1 MERTIDRSVRL
12 FSEAK
17 EVLPGGVNSPVRS
30 FRAVGGQPLF
40 IQRGKGPRL
49 WDVDGNE
56 YIDYVL
62 SWGPLLA
69 GHAHPVVVRA
79 VQEAAERGT
88 SFGAPTEAETEL
100 ARLIRE
106 AIPSV
111 DMVRLVNSG
120 TEATM
125 SAIRLARAATGRSKV
140 IKFVGCYHGH
150 HDALLVRAG
159 SGALTLGVPDS
170 PGVPQE
176 IVAHTLTAPYNSLEA
191 VERLF
196 RLYPE
201 EIACII
207 VEPVVGN
214 MGLVLPENGY
224 LQGLRQL
231 SQRHGALLI
240 FDEVMTGFRVAYG
253 GAQALYGIKPDLTT
267 LGKVIG
273 GGLPVG
279 AYGGRRDLMEKVAP
293 AGPMYQAGTLSGN
306 PLATAAGI
314 AMLRLAA
321 APGVYED
328 LEAKT
333 RRLALGLKE
342 MADRL
347 GVPLQTSSVG
357 GMFGFFFNERPVKD
371 FDGATASNTRRYA
384 AFFTE
389 CLDHGVYFA
398 PSQFEAGFMSM
409 AHREA
414 DIDRTL
420 DVAEDALRAARYA
433 R

>member
-1 MERTIDRSVRL
+1 MERTIDKSIRL
-12 FSEAK
+12 FAEAK
-17 EVLPGGVNSPVRS
+17 EILPGGVNSPVRS

-40 IQRGKGPRL
+40 IQRGKGSRV

-62 SWGPLLA
+62 SYGPLLA
-69 GHAHPVVVRA
+69 GHAHPAVVRA

-100 ARLIRE
+100 ALMIRQAMPAVE
-106 AIPSV
+106 
-111 DMVRLVNSG
+111 MVRLVNSG

-125 SAIRLARAATGRSKV
+125 SAIRLARAATGRSKI
-140 IKFVGCYHGH
+140 IKFTGCYHGH

-214 MGLVLPENGY
+214 MGLVPPEHGY

-231 SQRHGALLI
+231 SQRHGTLLI
-240 FDEVMTGFRVAYG
+240 FDEVMTGFRVAHG
-253 GAQALYGIKPDLTT
+253 GAQARYGIKPDLTT

-306 PLATAAGI
+306 PLATAAGV
-314 AMLRLAA
+314 AMLKLLT

-333 RRLALGLKE
+333 GRLAQGLKE
-342 MADRL
+342 IADRL
-347 GVPLQTSSVG
+347 GVPLQVAAVG
-357 GMFGFFFNERPVKD
+357 SMFGFFFNEHPVKD
-371 FDGATASNTRRYA
+371 FEGATTSNTRRYA

-398 PSQFEAGFMSM
+398 PSQFEAGFMSL
-409 AHREA
+409 AHRDA

-420 DVAEDALRAARYA
+420 EVAEGALRAARYA